1 MPGDKSGC
9 TLNHNQD
16 AGHHHLN
23 KSDKVERAHEEGVE
37 QEKKG
42 GKPEMLTIRHE
53 RNKKKKPLT
62 KQKKIKVRQ

>member
-9 TLNHNQD
+9 TLNHNRD
-16 AGHHHLN
+16 AGHYHLN

-42 GKPEMLTIRHE
+42 GKPEMDGGEGCEEMEEIQIVSAYD
-53 RNKKKKPLT
+53 PS
-62 KQKKIKVRQ
+62 